1 MKNSAQLQLEA
12 VTIKIRRETKNSKE
26 IVLVELGPCR
36 EHLQATVCGQV
47 PSSSSSTGEL
57 GWTEGRAM
65 KVQDIGHLHVSETVD
80 QRHHR
85 ELQSSGGTEKT
96 SRIIISQPVP
106 YQFDLMLSSL
116 TKF

>member
-1 MKNSAQLQLEA
+1 MQRASPGHGVWVRCPPPAA
-12 VTIKIRRETKNSKE
+12 A
-26 IVLVELGPCR
+26 ELGGT
-36 EHLQATVCGQV
+36 Q
-47 PSSSSSTGEL
+47 
-57 GWTEGRAM
+57 GRAM
-65 KVQDIGHLHVSETVD
+65 KVQDTGHLQVSETID

-106 YQFDLMLSSL
+106 CQFYLMLSSW